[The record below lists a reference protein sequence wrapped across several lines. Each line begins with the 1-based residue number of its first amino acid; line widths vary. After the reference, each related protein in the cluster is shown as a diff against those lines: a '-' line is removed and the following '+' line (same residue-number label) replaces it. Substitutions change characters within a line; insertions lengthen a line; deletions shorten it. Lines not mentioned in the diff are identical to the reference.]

1 MKRFLDV
8 LRFVIISPEM
18 LFIFLFGFLWFLD
31 FSFFY
36 KVGDSIKNN
45 DEFLKY
51 VLLLPSGFLVLS
63 YGLQEKI
70 RAPLETVNNKQLYEW
85 PLYRMLVDRAI
96 ASIFIIGGCAVL
108 SIILWIYVKDMTAYT
123 LGILFS
129 LFVTVSGVCLLLLYF
144 AKSKLIEILTKFGK
158 VN

>member
-8 LRFVIISPEM
+8 LRFTIVSPEI
-18 LFIFLFGFLWFLD
+18 LFICLFGFLWFFD

-36 KVGDSIKNN
+36 KVGYSISNN

-51 VLLLPSGFLVLS
+51 ALLLPSGFLVLS
-63 YGLQEKI
+63 WGLQEKI
-70 RAPLETVNNKQLYEW
+70 RAPLETVNNKQLYDW
-85 PLYRMLVDRAI
+85 PLYQKLVDRAI
-96 ASIFIIGGCAVL
+96 ASVFIIGMCTVF
-108 SIILWIYVKDMTAYT
+108 SILLWIYVNDMTAYT

-129 LFVTVSGVCLLLLYF
+129 LFVTVSCVSLLLLYF
-144 AKSKLIEILTKFGK
+144 AKSKLVEILTKYGK